1 MEKSTLCLVR
11 DLSRKISNAADCDSA
26 YLTWKETGG
35 DAIGLKLRYS
45 DAIKE
50 YREAE
55 ELIRKIV
62 DRTPHHYSLSVKAQ
76 TELAEYWYDQSKAM
90 EKMGYSSYL
99 TWDNALQY
107 YRKLLMMLGEELMY
121 ALRIIQEGG
130 VECK

>member
-11 DLSRKISNAADCDSA
+11 DLSRKLSNAADYDSA

-35 DAIGLKLRYS
+35 DMAGLSTRYF

-55 ELIRKIV
+55 ELIRKIIK
-62 DRTPHHYSLSVKAQ
+62 RTSHKLSLKVKAQ
-76 TELAEYWYDQSKAM
+76 TVFAEYWYDQSKAM

-99 TWDNALQY
+99 TCDSALQY

>member
-1 MEKSTLCLVR
+1 MEKSTLRLVR
-11 DLSRKISNAADCDSA
+11 DLSRKLSNAADYDSA

-35 DAIGLKLRYS
+35 DMRGLKLRYS

-55 ELIRKIV
+55 VMMREIIG
-62 DRTPHHYSLSVKAQ
+62 RTPHHYTLSVKAQ
-76 TELAEYWYDQSKAM
+76 TELAEYWYVRTENTERLGYDADKAYDTTL
-90 EKMGYSSYL
+90 KH
-99 TWDNALQY
+99 

>member
-1 MEKSTLCLVR
+1 MEKSTLRLVR
-11 DLSRKISNAADCDSA
+11 DLSRKLSNAADYDSA

-35 DAIGLKLRYS
+35 DMVGLKLRYS
-45 DAIKE
+45 DAIRT

-55 ELIRKIV
+55 VMIREIIA
-62 DRTPHHYSLSVKAQ
+62 RTPHHYTLSVKAQ
-76 TELAEYWYDQSKAM
+76 TELAEYWYVRT
-90 EKMGYSSYL
+90 ENTERMGYDVDKAYDTTL
-99 TWDNALQY
+99 KH

>member
-1 MEKSTLCLVR
+1 MQKSTLRLVR
-11 DLSRKISNAADCDSA
+11 DLGRKLSNAADYDSA

-35 DAIGLKLRYS
+35 DMRGLKLRYS
-45 DAIKE
+45 DAIRT

-55 ELIRKIV
+55 ALMREIIA
-62 DRTPHHYSLSVKAQ
+62 RTPHHYTLSVKAQ
-76 TELAEYWYDQSKAM
+76 TELVEYWYVRTENT
-90 EKMGYSSYL
+90 EKMGYDADKAYDTTL
-99 TWDNALQY
+99 VH